1 MNTTTRL
8 MRDLDQRMIGG
19 VCAGIARR
27 YDWDPTLVRVAV
39 VLAAVISGGIVLVAY
54 LAAWVVMPAGTDAE
68 AGVTPALKDEFRDA
82 GERAAESARII
93 ARAAKQAATEIA
105 DVARRPVSATAA
117 PAHAAA
123 SEAAPT
129 AEAET
134 PASEAPASDAPAAES
149 TPSGAPTTDET
160 PRTPPAAG

>member
-1 MNTTTRL
+1 MSTTTRL

-27 YDWDPTLVRVAV
+27 YEWDPTLVRVAV

-54 LAAWVVMPAGTDAE
+54 LAAWVVMPAGTDTE

-105 DVARRPVSATAA
+105 DVARRPAPAGTAATAA
-117 PAHAAA
+117 AP
-123 SEAAPT
+123 APT
-129 AEAET
+129 AEA
-134 PASEAPASDAPAAES
+134 ASAPEAPAAPAADTPAAEA
-149 TPSGAPTTDET
+149 TPSDAATTDEA

>member
-8 MRDLDQRMIGG
+8 MRDLDQRMIAG

-27 YDWDPTLVRVAV
+27 YEWDPTLVRVAV

-54 LAAWVVMPAGTDAE
+54 LAAWIIMPAGTDAE
-68 AGVTPALKDEFRDA
+68 AGVAPALKDEFRDA

-105 DVARRPVSATAA
+105 DVARRPAPAGAA
-117 PAHAAA
+117 PAAA
-123 SEAAPT
+123 SEAASSAP
-129 AEAET
+129 APSMET
-134 PASEAPASDAPAAES
+134 PEAPAADSPAADAPA
-149 TPSGAPTTDET
+149 TDDT